1 MLSEAWQQDRIFTTP
16 VGTLTAS
23 FLLHPNTMFHRD
35 GEWSVRL
42 ILPQDRAHLLRQTIA
57 PAYEDILRRGR
68 DRFAVLPFEQQI
80 ARPFRENPYWQPVQ
94 TDGGLETDDL
104 YFTFRAPT
112 SEQPLDGAAAE
123 PVQVPL
129 FCQDKRESKTLQHE
143 PDGQEGIVSFSIQ
156 QFWLRSFGA
165 GVNLRLR
172 SVELLAPRAKL
183 SDDPLHQVHL
193 VPALG
198 G

>member
-23 FLLHPNTMFHRD
+23 FLLHPNTMFHQD
-35 GEWSVRL
+35 GEWSVRI

-68 DRFAVLPFEQQI
+68 ERHLALPFEQQI
-80 ARPFRENPYWQPVQ
+80 ARPFRENPYWQAVQ

-104 YFTFRAPT
+104 YFTFRTPT
-112 SEQPLDGAAAE
+112 IEQPAE
-123 PVQVPL
+123 GGEALHVHVPL
-129 FCQDKRESKTLQHE
+129 LGRDKREIKSLQHE
-143 PDGQEGIVSFSIQ
+143 PDGHEGIVSFSIQ

-172 SVELLAPRAKL
+172 SVEILGPRPKMADEATHHLQLAPAIG
-183 SDDPLHQVHL
+183 V
-193 VPALG
+193 
-198 G
+198 